1 MIPRVL
7 NERYRPGL
15 PWRRRRILLAVG
27 VVAPVF
33 AFLSVLLAVAFY
45 PGFNH
50 ATQFLSELGGATA
63 RYPFLFNGGVLIS
76 GVAAGFAGVGFG
88 LAVMA
93 IGGSRIAAGG
103 LIFCFVMAGIGLVI
117 SSLFV
122 WPNPIHLFVNLGL
135 GIILAPLF
143 LIWGLHGVPGM
154 RGLRIFLILVCIAMA
169 LLALITNHRIW
180 YGLVNPQNVGW
191 WERLFAIVLVG
202 WTGIAALVLERRL
215 FALAL
220 PPTEPKPAD

>member
-1 MIPRVL
+1 MIARVL
-7 NERYRPGL
+7 NDRYRPGL

-202 WTGIAALVLERRL
+202 WTGIASLVLERRL
-215 FALAL
+215 FALAH
-220 PPTEPKPAD
+220 PAAEPKPAD

>member
-1 MIPRVL
+1 MIARVL
-7 NERYRPGL
+7 NDRYRPGL

-220 PPTEPKPAD
+220 PPAEPKPAD

>member
-1 MIPRVL
+1 MIARVL
-7 NERYRPGL
+7 NDRYRPGL

-220 PPTEPKPAD
+220 PPAEPKAAG

>member
-1 MIPRVL
+1 MIARVL
-7 NERYRPGL
+7 NDRYRPGL

>member
-1 MIPRVL
+1 MIARVL
-7 NERYRPGL
+7 NDRYRPGL

-215 FALAL
+215 FALAH
-220 PPTEPKPAD
+220 PAAEPKAAD

>member
-1 MIPRVL
+1 MIARVL
-7 NERYRPGL
+7 NDRYRPGL

-76 GVAAGFAGVGFG
+76 GVAAGFAGIGFG